1 MTLVSTTLVFVLSG
15 CGPIA
20 QMPGVRLGGTE
31 VASPSSWNEVE
42 IPDEVQLRTVS
53 LLPRVVNLWAVKA
66 ADVLWVSGEE
76 DSGWVRNIASASEV
90 HLRVR
95 DDVFVLRATRIADL
109 ATKTRVGE
117 AYLQKYRGVIA
128 GGGVEWGPDFLKD
141 YILFRLDP
149 R

>member
-1 MTLVSTTLVFVLSG
+1 MTLVSTTLVFVLSA
-15 CGPIA
+15 CGPIG

-31 VASPSSWNEVE
+31 VASPSSWNEVS
-42 IPDEVQLRTVS
+42 D
-53 LLPRVVNLWAVKA
+53 
-66 ADVLWVSGEE
+66 
-76 DSGWVRNIASASEV
+76 V

-141 YILFRLDP
+141 YILLRLDP